1 VEAYTYRWNSHVGP
15 EDDGSN
21 HYRPASEMQFWKD
34 NCPIALLAEKLESA
48 GYLNAEL
55 RARMEREIA
64 GEMAANFKF
73 AKQSAFPSETN
84 WHSLNYEDASPLAD
98 KLLGTQ
104 PLSDFDHGQ
113 AEAKLQPY

>member
-1 VEAYTYRWNSHVGP
+1 
-15 EDDGSN
+15 
-21 HYRPASEMQFWKD
+21 
-34 NCPIALLAEKLESA
+34 
-48 GYLNAEL
+48 
-55 RARMEREIA
+55 MEHEIA